1 MPAFRA
7 WWLSATQSMP
17 PETAEVPPSSSLF
30 SRTTTDLPA
39 RAAVAAAVRAPAP
52 EPTTTTS

>member
-1 MPAFRA
+1 
-7 WWLSATQSMP
+7 MP
-17 PETAEVPPSSSLF
+17 PETADVPPSRALF

-52 EPTTTTS
+52 EPTTTTSY